1 MPIMGERNGLSRRLD
16 SSELA
21 LLEKTRLFAHLDS
34 EGLRQL
40 AARASLRRYRRREVV
55 FREGDQGD
63 WLFVV
68 ASGRLKVVVS
78 SAQGNEMVLAALTPA
93 DTFGE
98 LALVDGEARSA
109 TVETLTASVL
119 LVVTRAAF
127 LDVLHERPAL
137 VEGLLESLGG
147 LIRRLTDQTSDLVF
161 LDLPGRV
168 AKLLLNLASGGD
180 TAPADGPVID
190 VYFTQT
196 EIAKMVGGSR
206 QSVNQILR
214 TFESA
219 GYIETVGHS
228 IRILR
233 ADTLRRR
240 AGYA

>member
-1 MPIMGERNGLSRRLD
+1 MGERNGLSRSPD
-16 SSELA
+16 STALP
-21 LLEKTRLFAHLDS
+21 LLEQTRLFAHLDS

-40 AARASLRRYRRREVV
+40 ATRASMRRYRRGEVV
-55 FREGDQGD
+55 FREGDPGD

-68 ASGRLKVVVS
+68 GSGRLKVVVS
-78 SAQGNEMVLAALTPA
+78 SAQGDEMVLAALTPP

-109 TVETLTASVL
+109 TVEALEASVL

-137 VEGLLESLGG
+137 AEGLLESLGG

-168 AKLLLNLASGGD
+168 AKLLLNLASGGQP
-180 TAPADGPVID
+180 APVLEPVID
-190 VYFTQT
+190 VNFTQT

-228 IRILR
+228 IRIVR

>member
-1 MPIMGERNGLSRRLD
+1 MGDRGPVSQTADPSGIPL
-16 SSELA
+16 LA
-21 LLEKTRLFAHLDS
+21 KTKLFSYLEAD
-34 EGLRQL
+34 GLRQL
-40 AARASLRRYRRREVV
+40 AGRAILRRYRRGEVV
-55 FREGDQGD
+55 FREGDPGN

-68 ASGRLKVVVS
+68 ASGRMKVVVT
-78 SAQGNEMVLAALTPA
+78 SAEGDEMVLAALAPP

-98 LALVDGEARSA
+98 LALVDGGVRSA
-109 TVETLTASVL
+109 TVEAVEASTL
-119 LVVTRAAF
+119 LVLTRTAF
-127 LDVLHERPAL
+127 LDVLHEHPSL

-168 AKLLLNLASGGD
+168 AKLLLGLAGESE
-180 TAPADGPVID
+180 AQPATEHVID
-190 VYFTQT
+190 VSFTQT
-196 EIAKMVGGSR
+196 EIANMVGGSR

-240 AGYA
+240 AGYT

>member
-1 MPIMGERNGLSRRLD
+1 MGDRGPVSQTADPSGIPLLAKTKLFSYLD
-16 SSELA
+16 P
-21 LLEKTRLFAHLDS
+21 D
-34 EGLRQL
+34 GLRQL
-40 AARASLRRYRRREVV
+40 AARAITRRYRRGEVV
-55 FREGDQGD
+55 FREGDPGN

-68 ASGRLKVVVS
+68 ASGRMKVVVS
-78 SAQGNEMVLAALTPA
+78 SAEGDEMVLAALVPP

-98 LALVDGEARSA
+98 LALVDGGVRSA
-109 TVETLTASVL
+109 TVEAVEASTL
-119 LVVTRAAF
+119 LVLTRTAF
-127 LDVLHERPAL
+127 LDVLHEHPAL

-168 AKLLLNLASGGD
+168 AKLLLGLAGESE
-180 TAPADGPVID
+180 AQPATEHVID
-190 VYFTQT
+190 VSFTQT
-196 EIAKMVGGSR
+196 EIANMVGGSR

-240 AGYA
+240 AGYT